1 MKQYKKYKIS
11 KSNKNNR
18 DGTKSA
24 QKGMAR
30 RATSNQ
36 RNEMAAGEANEVDVE
51 KLSRNPQI
59 SQNYNNTNAKN
70 YTKVVKNTD
79 NKVMMS
85 SLLNFYASKQQ
96 RGDNRQGNSSLSQG
110 PGAHQKRLMTQKLQ
124 FKDSFN
130 NRNVT

>member
-1 MKQYKKYKIS
+1 
-11 KSNKNNR
+11 
-18 DGTKSA
+18 
-24 QKGMAR
+24 MAR

-36 RNEMAAGEANEVDVE
+36 RNEMPAGETNEMDVE
-51 KLSRNPQI
+51 KLSRNPPI
-59 SQNYNNTNAKN
+59 SQNYNNMNAKN
-70 YTKVVKNTD
+70 YTKLVKNTD

>member
-1 MKQYKKYKIS
+1 MPT
-11 KSNKNNR
+11 
-18 DGTKSA
+18 GET
-24 QKGMAR
+24 
-30 RATSNQ
+30 
-36 RNEMAAGEANEVDVE
+36 NEMDVE
-51 KLSRNPQI
+51 KLSRNPPI
-59 SQNYNNTNAKN
+59 SQNYNNMNAKN
-70 YTKVVKNTD
+70 YTKLVKNTD